1 MPRRAEPAATQA
13 QCLPPAWP
21 PRPLQV
27 ALHEADPAPR
37 PRESPDPDDLVFL
50 ALAKAI
56 GAVLVTG
63 NLANLSTEI
72 RDGVIVLSPSDYL
85 AQIAEEGERVWS

>member
-1 MPRRAEPAATQA
+1 
-13 QCLPPAWP
+13 
-21 PRPLQV
+21 
-27 ALHEADPAPR
+27 
-37 PRESPDPDDLVFL
+37 VFL